1 MGARK
6 KRLEAT
12 YMNVATY
19 DDIFSQ
25 LKEIALNV
33 YRWENVPDS
42 IDIRFLELCLF
53 NRGYAVYFND
63 EILGNLALNC
73 SIGGALNVYNI
84 PIKRTAYAS
93 NGYKR
98 FLTASDSVIIYNNYM
113 HRATYPTIDMYAKR
127 LTQIKR
133 AIDVNITQQKVPKI
147 IQCDR
152 QRQLTFQNMYEQV
165 DNNEP
170 VLILDENVDLKSVGV
185 LDNTAP
191 YVADKLNLLYKDL
204 WNQALTFLGVENSN
218 ADKKERLV
226 SDEVG
231 SNYGNVEV
239 QRNVMLNSRKQAVKE
254 INDMFGTEIE
264 VSFNSDLITM
274 LNSPS
279 LLVEGGSDIEWIHIR
294 S

>member
-73 SIGGALNVYNI
+73 AIGGALNVYDI

-98 FLTASDSVIIYNNYM
+98 FLTAIDSVIIFNNYM
-113 HRATYPTIDMYAKR
+113 HRATFPTIDMYAKR

-147 IQCDR
+147 IQCSR
-152 QRQLTFQNMYEQV
+152 QQQLTFQNMYEQV

-170 VLILDENVDLKSVGV
+170 VIILDESADLKAVGV

-204 WNQALTFLGVENSN
+204 WNQALTFLGIENSN

-231 SNYGNVEV
+231 SNYGNVEA

-254 INDMFGTEIE
+254 INNMFGTEIA

-274 LNSPS
+274 LNSPA
-279 LLVEGGSDIEWIHIR
+279 LLEEGGSDIE
-294 S
+294 

>member
-33 YRWENVPDS
+33 YRWENVPKS

-53 NRGYAVYFND
+53 NRGYAVYFDD

-73 SIGGALNVYNI
+73 SIGGALNVYDI

-98 FLTASDSVIIYNNYM
+98 FLTASDSVIIFNNYM
-113 HRATYPTIDMYAKR
+113 HRATFPTIDMFAKR

-147 IQCDR
+147 IQCSR
-152 QRQLTFQNMYEQV
+152 QQQLTFQNMYEQV

-170 VLILDENVDLKSVGV
+170 VIILDESTDLKAVGV

-204 WNQALTFLGVENSN
+204 WNQALTFLGIENSN

-231 SNYGNVEV
+231 SNYGNVEA

-254 INDMFGTEIE
+254 INDMFGTEIW
-264 VSFNSDLITM
+264 VSFNSDLITI
-274 LNSPS
+274 LNSPA
-279 LLVEGGSDIEWIHIR
+279 LLAEGGSDIE
-294 S
+294 

>member
-12 YMNVATY
+12 HMNVATY

-73 SIGGALNVYNI
+73 TIGGALNVYNI
-84 PIKRTAYAS
+84 PINRTAYAS

-98 FLTASDSVIIYNNYM
+98 FLTVNDSVIIYNNYM

-147 IQCDR
+147 IQCIR
-152 QRQLTFQNMYEQV
+152 QQQLTFQNMYEQV

-170 VLILDENVDLKSVGV
+170 VIILDESTDLKAICV

-239 QRNVMLNSRKQAVKE
+239 QRNVMLNARKQAVKE
-254 INDMFGTEIE
+254 INEMFGTEIK

-274 LNSPS
+274 LNSPA
-279 LLVEGGSDIEWIHIR
+279 LIEGGSDIE
-294 S
+294 

>member
-19 DDIFSQ
+19 EDIFSQ

-33 YRWENVPDS
+33 YRWENVPES
-42 IDIRFLELCLF
+42 VDIRFLELCLF
-53 NRGYAVYFND
+53 NRGYAVYFDD

-73 SIGGALNVYNI
+73 AIGGALNVYNI

-147 IQCDR
+147 IQCSR
-152 QRQLTFQNMYEQV
+152 QQQLTFQNMYEQV

-170 VLILDENVDLKSVGV
+170 VIILDESADLKAIGV

-231 SNYGNVEV
+231 SNYGNVEA
-239 QRNVMLNSRKQAVKE
+239 QRNVMLNARKQAVKE

-274 LNSPS
+274 LNSPA
-279 LLVEGGSDIEWIHIR
+279 LLVEGGSDIE
-294 S
+294 

>member
-279 LLVEGGSDIEWIHIR
+279 LLVEGGSDIE
-294 S
+294 

>member
-147 IQCDR
+147 IQCSR
-152 QRQLTFQNMYEQV
+152 QQQLTFQNMYEQV

-170 VLILDENVDLKSVGV
+170 VIILDETTDLKAVGV

-254 INDMFGTEIE
+254 INDLFGTKIE

-274 LNSPS
+274 LNSPT
-279 LLVEGGSDIEWIHIR
+279 LLVKGGSDIE
-294 S
+294 

>member
-33 YRWENVPDS
+33 YRWENVPES

-53 NRGYAVYFND
+53 NRGYAVYFDD

-73 SIGGALNVYNI
+73 AIGGALNVYNI
-84 PIKRTAYAS
+84 PINRTAYAS

-147 IQCDR
+147 IQCSR
-152 QRQLTFQNMYEQV
+152 QQQLTFQNMYEQV

-170 VLILDENVDLKSVGV
+170 VIILDESADLKAIGV

-231 SNYGNVEV
+231 SNYGNVEA
-239 QRNVMLNSRKQAVKE
+239 QRNVMLNARKQAVKE

-274 LNSPS
+274 LNSPT
-279 LLVEGGSDIEWIHIR
+279 LLVEGGSDIE
-294 S
+294 

>member
-12 YMNVATY
+12 HMNVATY

-73 SIGGALNVYNI
+73 TIGGALNVYNI
-84 PIKRTAYAS
+84 PINRTAYAS

-98 FLTASDSVIIYNNYM
+98 FLTVNDSVIIYNNYM

-147 IQCDR
+147 IQCIR
-152 QRQLTFQNMYEQV
+152 QQQLTFQNMYEQV

-170 VLILDENVDLKSVGV
+170 VIILDESTDLKAICV

-239 QRNVMLNSRKQAVKE
+239 QRNVMLNARKQAVKE
-254 INDMFGTEIE
+254 INEMFGTEIK

-274 LNSPS
+274 LNSPA
-279 LLVEGGSDIEWIHIR
+279 LIEGGSDIEWIHDR

>member
-53 NRGYAVYFND
+53 NRGYAIYFND

-73 SIGGALNVYNI
+73 TIGGALNVYNI
-84 PIKRTAYAS
+84 PINRTAYAS

-204 WNQALTFLGVENSN
+204 WNQALTFLGIENSN

-231 SNYGNVEV
+231 SNYGNVEA

-254 INDMFGTEIE
+254 INNMFGTEIA

-274 LNSPS
+274 LNSPA
-279 LLVEGGSDIEWIHIR
+279 LLEEGGSDIE
-294 S
+294 

>member
-12 YMNVATY
+12 YMNIATY

-33 YRWENVPDS
+33 YRWDNVPES

-53 NRGYAVYFND
+53 NKGYAVYFND
-63 EILGNLALNC
+63 EVLGNLALNC
-73 SIGGALNVYNI
+73 AIGGALNVYNI

-98 FLTASDSVIIYNNYM
+98 YLNKSDSVIIYNNYL
-113 HRATYPTIDMYAKR
+113 HRATFPTIDMYAKR

-147 IQCDR
+147 IQCSR
-152 QRQLTFQNMYEQV
+152 QQQLTFQNMYEQV

-170 VLILDENVDLKSVGV
+170 VIIIDENTDLKAIGV
-185 LDNTAP
+185 LDNSAP

-254 INDMFGTEIE
+254 INEMFGTEIE

-274 LNSPS
+274 LNSPLLS
-279 LLVEGGSDIEWIHIR
+279 LEGGAVIE
-294 S
+294 

>member
-33 YRWENVPDS
+33 YRWENVPES
-42 IDIRFLELCLF
+42 VDIRFLEMCLF
-53 NRGYAVYFND
+53 NRGYALYFDD

-73 SIGGALNVYNI
+73 TLSGILNVYNI
-84 PIKRTAYAS
+84 PINRTAYAS
-93 NGYKR
+93 NGYER
-98 FLTASDSVIIYNNYM
+98 FLTANDSVIIYNNYM

-170 VLILDENVDLKSVGV
+170 ILILDENVDLKSVSV

-204 WNQALTFLGVENSN
+204 WNQALTFLGIENSN

-231 SNYGNVEV
+231 CNYGNVEV

-254 INDMFGTEIE
+254 INKMFGTEID
-264 VSFNSDLITM
+264 VSFNSDLFTM
-274 LNSPS
+274 LNSPT
-279 LLVEGGSDIEWIHIR
+279 LLADGGSDNE
-294 S
+294 

>member
-73 SIGGALNVYNI
+73 TIGGALNVYNI
-84 PIKRTAYAS
+84 PINRTAYAS

-113 HRATYPTIDMYAKR
+113 HKATFPTIDMFAKR

-147 IQCDR
+147 IQCSR
-152 QRQLTFQNMYEQV
+152 QQQLTFQNMYEQV

-170 VLILDENVDLKSVGV
+170 VIILDESTDLKAVGV

-204 WNQALTFLGVENSN
+204 WNQALTFLGIENSN

-231 SNYGNVEV
+231 SNYGNVEA

-254 INDMFGTEIE
+254 INNMFGTEIA

-274 LNSPS
+274 LNSPA
-279 LLVEGGSDIEWIHIR
+279 LLEEGGSDIE
-294 S
+294 

>member
-33 YRWENVPDS
+33 YSWENVPDS
-42 IDIRFLELCLF
+42 IDVRFLELCLF

-73 SIGGALNVYNI
+73 VIGGTLNVYNI
-84 PIKRTAYAS
+84 PINRTAYAS

-98 FLTASDSVIIYNNYM
+98 FLSTSDSVIIFNNYM

-152 QRQLTFQNMYEQV
+152 QRQLTLQNMYEQV

-170 VLILDENVDLKSVGV
+170 VLILDETVDLKSVGV

-239 QRNVMLNSRKQAVKE
+239 QRNVMLNARKQAVKE
-254 INDMFGTEIE
+254 INKMFGTEIE
-264 VSFNSDLITM
+264 VNFNSDLITM
-274 LNSPS
+274 LNSPA
-279 LLVEGGSDIEWIHIR
+279 LLVKGGSDIG
-294 S
+294 

>member
-6 KRLEAT
+6 KRLEST

-33 YRWENVPDS
+33 YSWENAPDS
-42 IDIRFLELCLF
+42 IDVRFLELCLF
-53 NRGYAVYFND
+53 NRGYAVYFDD

-73 SIGGALNVYNI
+73 AIGGALNVYNI
-84 PIKRTAYAS
+84 PINRTAYAS

-98 FLTASDSVIIYNNYM
+98 FLSSSDSVIIFNNYM
-113 HRATYPTIDMYAKR
+113 RRATFPTIDMYAKR

-239 QRNVMLNSRKQAVKE
+239 QRNVMLNSRRQAVKE
-254 INDMFGTEIE
+254 INKMFGTEIE

-274 LNSPS
+274 LNSPTI
-279 LLVEGGSDIEWIHIR
+279 VEGGSDIE
-294 S
+294 

>member
-33 YRWENVPDS
+33 YIWENVPDS
-42 IDIRFLELCLF
+42 IDVRFLELCLF
-53 NRGYAVYFND
+53 NRGYAVYFDD

-73 SIGGALNVYNI
+73 AIGGPLNVYNI
-84 PIKRTAYAS
+84 PINRTAYAN

-98 FLTASDSVIIYNNYM
+98 FLSSSDSVIIFNNYM
-113 HRATYPTIDMYAKR
+113 HRATFPTIDMYSKR

-239 QRNVMLNSRKQAVKE
+239 QRNVMLNARKQAVKE
-254 INDMFGTEIE
+254 INEMFGTEIE

-274 LNSPS
+274 LNSPA
-279 LLVEGGSDIEWIHIR
+279 LLM
-294 S
+294 

>member
-33 YRWENVPDS
+33 YRWENVPES
-42 IDIRFLELCLF
+42 VDIRFLELCLF

-73 SIGGALNVYNI
+73 AIGGALNVYNI
-84 PIKRTAYAS
+84 PINRTAYAS

-98 FLTASDSVIIYNNYM
+98 FLSASDSVIIFNNYM

-147 IQCDR
+147 IQCNR
-152 QRQLTFQNMYEQV
+152 QQQLTFQNMYEQV

-170 VLILDENVDLKSVGV
+170 VIILDESADLKAVSV

-239 QRNVMLNSRKQAVKE
+239 QRNVMLNARKQAVKE
-254 INDMFGTEIE
+254 INKMFGTEIE
-264 VSFNSDLITM
+264 VNFNSDLITM
-274 LNSPS
+274 LNSPA
-279 LLVEGGSDIEWIHIR
+279 LLVKGGSDIE
-294 S
+294 

>member
-73 SIGGALNVYNI
+73 AIGGALNVYNI

-147 IQCDR
+147 IQCSR
-152 QRQLTFQNMYEQV
+152 QQQLTFQNMYEQV

-170 VLILDENVDLKSVGV
+170 VIILDESTDLKAIGV

-239 QRNVMLNSRKQAVKE
+239 QRNVMLNARKQAVKE
-254 INDMFGTEIE
+254 INEMFGTEIK

-274 LNSPS
+274 LNSPA
-279 LLVEGGSDIEWIHIR
+279 LIEGGSDIE
-294 S
+294 

>member
-19 DDIFSQ
+19 DDIYSQ

-73 SIGGALNVYNI
+73 TIGGTLNVYNI
-84 PIKRTAYAS
+84 PINRTAYSS

-98 FLTASDSVIIYNNYM
+98 FLTANDSVIIYNNYM

-147 IQCDR
+147 IQCSR
-152 QRQLTFQNMYEQV
+152 QQQLTFQNMYEQV

-170 VLILDENVDLKSVGV
+170 VIILDESTDLKAIGV

-239 QRNVMLNSRKQAVKE
+239 QRNVMLNARKQAVKE
-254 INDMFGTEIE
+254 INEMFGTEIK

-274 LNSPS
+274 LNSPA
-279 LLVEGGSDIEWIHIR
+279 LIEGGSDIE
-294 S
+294 

>member
-33 YRWENVPDS
+33 YRWENVPES

-73 SIGGALNVYNI
+73 TIGGALNVYNI
-84 PIKRTAYAS
+84 PINRTAYAS

-98 FLTASDSVIIYNNYM
+98 FLTANDSIIIYNNYM

-147 IQCDR
+147 IQCSR
-152 QRQLTFQNMYEQV
+152 QQQLTVQNMYEQV

-170 VLILDENVDLKSVGV
+170 VIILDESTDLKAIGV

-204 WNQALTFLGVENSN
+204 WNQALTFLGIENSN

-231 SNYGNVEV
+231 SNYGNVEA

-254 INDMFGTEIE
+254 INNMFGTEIA

-274 LNSPS
+274 LNSPA
-279 LLVEGGSDIEWIHIR
+279 LLAEGGSDIE
-294 S
+294 

>member
-73 SIGGALNVYNI
+73 TIGGTLNVYNI
-84 PIKRTAYAS
+84 PINRTAYAS

-147 IQCDR
+147 IQCSR
-152 QRQLTFQNMYEQV
+152 QQQLTFQNMYEQV

-170 VLILDENVDLKSVGV
+170 VIILDESADLKAFGV

-204 WNQALTFLGVENSN
+204 WNQALTFLGIENSN

-231 SNYGNVEV
+231 SNYGNVEA

-254 INDMFGTEIE
+254 INNMFGTEIA

-274 LNSPS
+274 LNSPT
-279 LLVEGGSDIEWIHIR
+279 LLEEGGSDIE
-294 S
+294 

>member
-33 YRWENVPDS
+33 YRWENVPGS
-42 IDIRFLELCLF
+42 IDVRFLELCLF

-73 SIGGALNVYNI
+73 TIGGTLNVYNI
-84 PIKRTAYAS
+84 PINRTAYAS

-98 FLTASDSVIIYNNYM
+98 FLTASDSVFIFNNYM
-113 HRATYPTIDMYAKR
+113 HRPTFPTIDMYAKR

-147 IQCDR
+147 IQCSR
-152 QRQLTFQNMYEQV
+152 QQQLTFQNMYEQV

-170 VLILDENVDLKSVGV
+170 VIILDESTDLKAIGV

-204 WNQALTFLGVENSN
+204 WNQALTFLGIENSN

-231 SNYGNVEV
+231 SNYGNVEA

-254 INDMFGTEIE
+254 INKMFGTEIA
-264 VSFNSDLITM
+264 VNFNSDLITM
-274 LNSPS
+274 LNSPA
-279 LLVEGGSDIEWIHIR
+279 LLAEGGSDIE
-294 S
+294 